1 MIGDAHLCRRISEE
15 LLERHSIYIQ
25 PINFPTV
32 PRGQERLR
40 LTPGPFHTERHI
52 SRLVGALIDVGE
64 QLGWSWSKI
73 AA

>member
-1 MIGDAHLCRRISEE
+1 LCRRISEE

-32 PRGQERLR
+32 ARGQERLR

-52 SRLVGALIDVGE
+52 NHLVTALIDVAE
-64 QLGWSWSKI
+64 RLGWSGPKV

>member
-1 MIGDAHLCRRISEE
+1 MIGNAHLCRRISQE
-15 LLERHSIYIQ
+15 LLEPHSIYIQ

-40 LTPGPFHTERHI
+40 LTPGPFHTEQYI
-52 SRLVGALIDVGE
+52 SRLVEALIDVGK
-64 QLGWSWSKI
+64 QSGWSWSKI

>member
-52 SRLVGALIDVGE
+52 NRL
-64 QLGWSWSKI
+64 SKRSLPS
-73 AA
+73 ASNWAGHGRRL